1 MARLIIFNALLFGA
15 CGYALFRGK
24 ADARMVAL
32 MFLIGTFATY
42 ALSWPVVINYSSLEV
57 GIAVIDVLALVG
69 FTYVALVSDRFWPL
83 WVSGLQLTTCL
94 GHLIKA
100 LQSDLV
106 PIAYAAAL
114 RFWAY
119 PILVILAVGVWR
131 GQRRERL
138 QRKLARSG

>member
-24 ADARMVAL
+24 ADARLVAL

-42 ALSWPVVINYSSLEV
+42 ALSWPIVINYSSLEV
-57 GIAVIDVLALVG
+57 GIAVIDVLALLG
-69 FTYVALVSDRFWPL
+69 FTYVALISDWFWPL

-100 LQSDLV
+100 LQSSLV
-106 PIAYAAAL
+106 PIA
-114 RFWAY
+114 
-119 PILVILAVGVWR
+119 
-131 GQRRERL
+131 
-138 QRKLARSG
+138 